1 MAFEY
6 KRIDVDSHCQ
16 EKPDAW
22 TSRMS
27 KAKWGDRIPQIVEKD
42 GREIWMCDGRVMM
55 NGWPSLCHG
64 VIPDRKSLPT
74 HWRDVPSIVYTADG
88 RMRAMDRDGV
98 SAQVLFPNTAGVGGE
113 AFMMRMDPDLQK
125 DCVRAYNDY
134 LAEEFYDVAPHRF
147 ITLAELPLAT
157 VEAAVVELKHAANR
171 GHRGFLMI
179 GATEQYRLP
188 AFAERYWDPLWATA
202 QELDM
207 PFVDGDDL
215 HSPANK
221 QKMADG
227 HPLTDQDRRDV
238 QIAGKHASVPE
249 TAAQ

>member
-42 GREIWMCDGRVMM
+42 GREVWMCDGRVMM
-55 NGWPSLCHG
+55 NGWLSLCHG

-113 AFMMRMDPDLQK
+113 AFMMRMDPELQK

-134 LAEEFYDVAPHRF
+134 L
-147 ITLAELPLAT
+147 
-157 VEAAVVELKHAANR
+157 
-171 GHRGFLMI
+171 
-179 GATEQYRLP
+179 GACPRNSQLRED
-188 AFAERYWDPLWATA
+188 EKG
-202 QELDM
+202 
-207 PFVDGDDL
+207 V
-215 HSPANK
+215 
-221 QKMADG
+221 
-227 HPLTDQDRRDV
+227 
-238 QIAGKHASVPE
+238 
-249 TAAQ
+249 